1 MPSRSAAWRSLAAL
15 HHTYD
20 GPYRD
25 AVRHSALVLQGLTYQ
40 PSGTVLAN
48 LKNWI
53 ESFGANPAL

>member
-1 MPSRSAAWRSLAAL
+1 MAAL

-40 PSGTVLAN
+40 PSGTVLAAATTSVP
-48 LKNWI
+48 
-53 ESFGANPAL
+53 EHPGATDDDGERATR